1 MKKIFFAF
9 VLTFFA
15 SIPSFAQDLMMQA
28 TNNMLL
34 MAAMDDNHPQQQ
46 AQVQVQA
53 QAPIVIQIQYQPDG
67 TPVVTSSSP
76 IQVQTVAPTIQ
87 AAPSQPEDNKTGE
100 IFLALFLGLFV
111 GSIITKM
118 FSRSA
123 VK

>member
-34 MAAMDDNHPQQQ
+34 MAAMDDNQPQQQ